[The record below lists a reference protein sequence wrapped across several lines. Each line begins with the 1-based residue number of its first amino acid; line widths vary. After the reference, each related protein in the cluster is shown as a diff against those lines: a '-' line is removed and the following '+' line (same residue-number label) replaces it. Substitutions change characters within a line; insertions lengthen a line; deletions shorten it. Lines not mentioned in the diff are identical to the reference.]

1 MELLGVFILAFVQ
14 TIWLSSTMANPIISI
29 PMINAMAANITAVNA
44 TNETT
49 ANVSSVPVCNKP
61 QPYCCRE
68 YTRSVPKLGDLYGKI
83 NNIIDNYT
91 KTCSNESY
99 KANVS

>member
-29 PMINAMAANITAVNA
+29 PMTNA
-44 TNETT
+44 TT
-49 ANVSSVPVCNKP
+49 ANISSVPVCNKL

-68 YTRSVPKLGDLYGKI
+68 YTRSVPNLGDLYGKMY
-83 NNIIDNYT
+83 NIIDNLNIICT
-91 KTCSNESY
+91 NRSY

>member
-14 TIWLSSTMANPIISI
+14 TIWLFSTVANPIIGI
-29 PMINAMAANITAVNA
+29 PMTNATVANSTAVNA
-44 TNETT
+44 INATT

-83 NNIIDNYT
+83 NSIIDNLY

>member
-14 TIWLSSTMANPIISI
+14 AIWLSSTVANPIISTTT
-29 PMINAMAANITAVNA
+29 INATAANIIAVNA

-49 ANVSSVPVCNKP
+49 AYALSVPVCNKP

-83 NNIIDNYT
+83 NNIIDNLYSICT
-91 KTCSNESY
+91 NKSY